1 MTVSRSQEYVSILHN
16 SNGNS
21 APPTPDTPTSYNPMP
36 SLDKCDLYSVPLSPG
51 GSGDDKEN
59 EEETEPCGWGPFTP
73 AMCQR
78 FRTPHWMLF
87 WLCWAGGIQGMV
99 VNGFVNVVISS
110 VERRY
115 DLSSTESGA
124 IASCY
129 DIASVLCLI
138 PVSYFGGLGCKPR
151 YLGIG
156 VFVMGLGSLMFS
168 LPQFTSGPYEVGR
181 PDGPTLCGERSNTSL
196 EDCMSQT
203 GPRGLS
209 YYKYVFYLGQL
220 MHGAGAAPLYT
231 LGTTYLDDNL
241 PVTSSSMYQGLFYG
255 CAILGPAVGYL
266 AGGAFLDLHVDIDK
280 GSSLSLSPS
289 GPRYVGAWWV
299 GFLFSAAL
307 AFIVAIPLCGFPSN
321 LPGSWRF
328 RAEQG
333 MEVYQTK
340 QAPSEPEYEPEKKKL
355 KVTRIFTSLRVLLL
369 NPTFMFLNLAAAC
382 EGNVLA
388 GFATFT
394 PKFIQEQFSI
404 PSSTA
409 AMFVG
414 FAAIPAGG
422 GGTFLGGY
430 LVKRY
435 KLRMKGII
443 RLCLGLTLPSLIL
456 ALCFIIHCPNQA
468 FTGVNVPYREMQNRT
483 SSIGAVEACHQS
495 CDCSHD
501 EKYHPVCGSDGSMY
515 FSPCHAGCTT
525 VTGDMNSRVYHN
537 CSCINPTSQDSQ
549 QAGDGKCET
558 ACWLLPVF
566 MPIFGL
572 LMLLTFTSSMPA
584 LAATLRCVPPDE
596 RSFALGIQ
604 WIIARCLGSIPGPIL
619 FGKLIDMSCVLWQR
633 DCGQDGSCF
642 FYDNKNMSNNLLSV
656 GLVGKF
662 FSTLFFLL
670 ALVLYRGSPL
680 EGSADSEDK
689 ESGDT
694 FSIIQ
699 RFTKRDYSTWAPS
712 KGDNPKYRYND
723 IISTG

>member
-1 MTVSRSQEYVSILHN
+1 
-16 SNGNS
+16 
-21 APPTPDTPTSYNPMP
+21 
-36 SLDKCDLYSVPLSPG
+36 
-51 GSGDDKEN
+51 
-59 EEETEPCGWGPFTP
+59 
-73 AMCQR
+73 
-78 FRTPHWMLF
+78 MLF

-156 VFVMGLGSLMFS
+156 VFVMGLGSLMFA
-168 LPQFTSGPYEVGR
+168 LPQFISGLYEMG
-181 PDGPTLCGERSNTSL
+181 GPEGPNLCGETSNTSL
-196 EDCMSQT
+196 EHCMSST
-203 GPRGLS
+203 GPTGLS
-209 YYKYVFYLGQL
+209 HYKYIFYLGQL

-241 PVTSSSMYQGLFYG
+241 PVTSSSMHQGLFYG

-266 AGGAFLDLHVDIDK
+266 AGGAFLDLYVDIDK
-280 GSSLSLSPS
+280 GSSPSLSLS

-299 GFLFSAAL
+299 GFLLSAAL

-328 RAEQG
+328 RAEHG
-333 MEVYQTK
+333 KEVYRTRHTV
-340 QAPSEPEYEPEKKKL
+340 SEPEYEPDKKKL
-355 KVTRIFTSLRVLLL
+355 MVMRILTSVRVLLL

-404 PSSTA
+404 PSSKA
-409 AMFVG
+409 AMIVG

-468 FTGVNVPYREMQNRT
+468 FTGVNVPYRTTQNRT
-483 SSIGAVEACHQS
+483 SGIGVVDACHQS
-495 CDCSHD
+495 CDCSHED
-501 EKYHPVCGSDGSMY
+501 EYHPVCGSDGSMY
-515 FSPCHAGCTT
+515 FSPCYAGCTT
-525 VTGDMNSRVYHN
+525 TTRDSHTQVYHN
-537 CSCINPTSQDSQ
+537 CSCVHPTSHDSQ
-549 QAGDGKCET
+549 QAVDGKCDST
-558 ACWLLPVF
+558 CKLLPIF

-572 LMLLTFTSSMPA
+572 LMLLTFTCSMPA
-584 LAATLRCVPPDE
+584 LAATLRCVPPEE

-604 WIIARCLGSIPGPIL
+604 WIIARCLGSIPGPLL
-619 FGKLIDMSCVLWQR
+619 FGTLIDVSCVLWQR

-642 FYDNKNMSNNLLSV
+642 FYDNQNMSNNLLSV

-662 FSTLFFLL
+662 LSTLFFLL
-670 ALVLYRGSPL
+670 ALLLYRGAPQ
-680 EGSADSEDK
+680 EGSADPSDK
-689 ESGDT
+689 DSGATSLSSKELPRETIQHGHRQRETTHSIDT
-694 FSIIQ
+694 LTSSLQ
-699 RFTKRDYSTWAPS
+699 DELP
-712 KGDNPKYRYND
+712 NNND
-723 IISTG
+723 ILFIDCDEVIDAETKLTTQDMLLLT

>member
-1 MTVSRSQEYVSILHN
+1 
-16 SNGNS
+16 
-21 APPTPDTPTSYNPMP
+21 
-36 SLDKCDLYSVPLSPG
+36 
-51 GSGDDKEN
+51 
-59 EEETEPCGWGPFTP
+59 
-73 AMCQR
+73 
-78 FRTPHWMLF
+78 
-87 WLCWAGGIQGMV
+87 MV

-168 LPQFTSGPYEVGR
+168 LPQFTSGLYEVGR
-181 PDGPTLCGERSNTSL
+181 PNGPSLCGEQSNSSL
-196 EDCMSQT
+196 DECMSHSGSQ
-203 GPRGLS
+203 GLS
-209 YYKYVFYLGQL
+209 YYKYVFYMGQL

-241 PVTSSSMYQGLFYG
+241 PVTSSSMYQGMFYG

-280 GSSLSLSPS
+280 GSRVSMAPA
-289 GPRYVGAWWV
+289 GPRYVGAWWI
-299 GFLFSAAL
+299 GFLVSAAL
-307 AFIVAIPLCGFPSN
+307 AFIVAVPLCGFPSN
-321 LPGSWRF
+321 LPGTSKF

-333 MEVYQTK
+333 TEVYKTK
-340 QAPSEPEYEPEKKKL
+340 RRPSEPEYEPGKKKL
-355 KVTRIFTSLRVLLL
+355 FVARIFTSLRVLLL

-430 LVKRY
+430 LVKRF
-435 KLRMKGII
+435 KLRMKGIV

-468 FTGVNVPYREMQNRT
+468 FTGVNIPYRETQNRT
-483 SSIGAVEACHQS
+483 IGIGAVASCHQS

-515 FSPCHAGCTT
+515 FSPCYAGCTT
-525 VTGDMNSRVYHN
+525 VTGDVNSRVYHN
-537 CSCINPTSQDSQ
+537 CSCVNPTSEDSQ
-549 QAGDGKCET
+549 TAVDGKCDT
-558 ACWLLPVF
+558 ACSLLPIF

-584 LAATLRCVPPDE
+584 LAATLRCVPPAE

-604 WIIARCLGSIPGPIL
+604 WIIARCLGSIPGPML
-619 FGKLIDMSCVLWQR
+619 FGKLIDVSCVLWQK

-642 FYDNKNMSNNLLSV
+642 FYDNQNMSNNLLML
-656 GLVGKF
+656 GLIGKF

-670 ALVLYRGSPL
+670 ALVLYRGSPQ
-680 EGSADSEDK
+680 EDSEESEDK
-689 ESGDT
+689 DSGATSLSSKDLPRETIQNGHRQRETTQSIDTMTSSLHDELPINNDILYIDEDVSDGDT
-694 FSIIQ
+694 V
-699 RFTKRDYSTWAPS
+699 FTTQDKFLLT
-712 KGDNPKYRYND
+712 
-723 IISTG
+723 